1 LDKAGAVSC
10 VLASDDLGS
19 ARHARNSR
27 EAALVPPL
35 GAYLVVLAVV
45 AVTTFGSLFVVRRV
59 AVRVGA
65 VVRPD
70 ERRVHKRP
78 TPTLGG
84 VGMLVG
90 VLAGM
95 LAAWLMGDF
104 AEVFGGSTEPL
115 GLMIAAVIMLAVG
128 VVDDLREV
136 SAPAKLAG
144 MVLPASV
151 LVISGIALIVLRVPF
166 LGVFVLSSDWSYL
179 LSVIWVV
186 GMANAINLIDG
197 LDGLAAGIVAI
208 ASGTFFLYARQLGDE
223 GILQAGNIGPL
234 VAVLVLGACLGFLP
248 HNVHPAR
255 IFMGDGGALLLGLL
269 LAASTMV
276 VGGRTDQA
284 FSGQSFF
291 FFAPIFI
298 PLVILGVPVI
308 DTLFAIVRRTTKRSG
323 ITAADK
329 GHLHHRLMALGHG
342 QWRSVLI
349 LWGWTALLS
358 GFVLYP
364 TYTGSGDAIVPI
376 GIAAILLALYSALH
390 PGFRVRR
397 RGAGEV
403 ETDVLGDD
411 DAGADGTS
419 DAIADARRPDGSA
432 AVARTEGSPAGG
444 DAATGASGP
453 PGPGHPAVIGPVAHR
468 PIASPPALLP
478 PPSPPPPAPPPPS
491 APAPR
496 SR

>member
-1 LDKAGAVSC
+1 MPDI
-10 VLASDDLGS
+10 
-19 ARHARNSR
+19 
-27 EAALVPPL
+27 
-35 GAYLVVLAVV
+35 GAYMVVLAVV
-45 AVTTFGSLFVVRRV
+45 ALTTFASLFVVRRV

-70 ERRVHKRP
+70 ERRVHTRP

-95 LAAWLMGDF
+95 LAAWLLGDF
-104 AEVFGGSTEPL
+104 AEVFRGSTEPF
-115 GLMIAAVIMLAVG
+115 GLMLAAVIMLAVG
-128 VVDDLREV
+128 VVDDMREV

-151 LVISGIALIVLRVPF
+151 LVISGIAIIVLRVPF

-208 ASGTFFLYARQLGDE
+208 ASGTFFLYALQLGDE

-248 HNVHPAR
+248 HNVHPAK
-255 IFMGDGGALLLGLL
+255 IFMGDGGSLLLGLL

-291 FFAPIFI
+291 FFAPILI

-308 DTLFAIVRRTTKRSG
+308 DTLFAIIRRTTKRSG

-329 GHLHHRLMALGHG
+329 GHLHHRLMRLGHG

-349 LWGWTALLS
+349 LWAWTALLS

-376 GIAAILLALYSALH
+376 GIAAILLALYTVLH
-390 PGFRVRR
+390 PGIRVRR
-397 RGAGEV
+397 R
-403 ETDVLGDD
+403 
-411 DAGADGTS
+411 S
-419 DAIADARRPDGSA
+419 
-432 AVARTEGSPAGG
+432 AGG
-444 DAATGASGP
+444 VEVDLGPAADDPLDDEVDPGDEPPAPDAPSVVGP
-453 PGPGHPAVIGPVAHR
+453 FAHR
-468 PIASPPALLP
+468 PMQPPPVLMP
-478 PPSPPPPAPPPPS
+478 PPSPPPPPAPPRGTEGQ
-491 APAPR
+491 PR
-496 SR
+496 